1 MPVAIAKSDSIQTPQ
16 IHKLPN
22 GLTVIA
28 QSLPVAAVN
37 LSLWV
42 NVGSAQESQ
51 DINGMAHFLEHMVF
65 KGTPRLEI
73 GEFESLVEARGGIT
87 NAATSQDYT
96 YYYITTAPKDFADL
110 APSQIDVVLNP
121 SIPDR
126 AFEKER
132 LVVLEEIRRSQDNPR
147 RRVYEEAMKI
157 AFPHLPYHRS
167 VLGPSSTLEGLEPH
181 QMRSF
186 HQTWYQPSQITAVAV
201 GNLPVA
207 ELVETVASSFER
219 YNSSTETIAPER
231 VTYQI
236 EPAFDRIIR
245 REYVDETLQQARL
258 VMLWRVPG
266 LMQLSQTYEL
276 DVLAAI
282 LGQGRTS
289 RLFQDL
295 REEQKLVSHI
305 SASNVTQ
312 KLQGVFQVT
321 AQLPSENLARVE
333 DAIARH
339 IDRLQQEPVTQ
350 RELERIKTKVA
361 NRFIFGNETPSDRSS
376 LYGYYQSMLQ
386 DISPALGYPAKI
398 QSLTTTDLQL
408 AARRYLSPEAYGIV
422 VGKGNS

>member
-1 MPVAIAKSDSIQTPQ
+1 MPVAIAKSDLIQTPQ
-16 IHKLPN
+16 IHKLPS

-42 NVGSAQESQ
+42 NVGSSQESQ
-51 DINGMAHFLEHMVF
+51 EINGMAHFLEHMVF

-96 YYYITTAPKDFADL
+96 YYYITTAPKDFADI
-110 APSQIDVVLNP
+110 APLQIDVVLNP

-147 RRVYEEAMKI
+147 RRVYEAAMQI

-167 VLGPSSTLEGLEPH
+167 VLGPSATLEGLESH

-186 HQTWYQPSQITAVAV
+186 HQTWYQSPQITAVAV

-207 ELVETVASSFER
+207 ELLETVASGFES
-219 YNSSTETIAPER
+219 YNSRTETIAPER
-231 VTYQI
+231 VTYPV

-245 REYVDETLQQARL
+245 CEYVDESLQQARL

-266 LMQLSQTYEL
+266 LTQLSQTYEL
-276 DVLAAI
+276 DVLAGI

-305 SASNVTQ
+305 SAGNVTQ

-321 AQLPSENLARVE
+321 AQLPSQNLARVE
-333 DAIARH
+333 EAIARH

-350 RELERIKTKVA
+350 RELERVQTKVA
-361 NRFIFGNETPSDRSS
+361 NRFVFGNETPSDRAS

-386 DISPALGYPAKI
+386 DISPALGYPATI

-408 AARRYLSPEAYGIV
+408 AARRYLSSEAYGIV
-422 VGKGNS
+422 VGKGNA